1 MEKSKLERIGQLSRK
16 QRSVGLSE
24 EEKKEQAALRQEYQ
38 AAIRQDLTSTL
49 DNTYVVDEKGNKH
62 KVQRR
67 T

>member
-1 MEKSKLERIGQLSRK
+1 MEKSKLERIG

-24 EEKKEQAALRQEYQ
+24 EEKKEQAALRQEYL

-49 DNTYVVDEKGNKH
+49 DNTYVVDEKGNKR

>member
-24 EEKKEQAALRQEYQ
+24 EEKKEQEALRQEYL

-49 DNTYVVDEKGNKH
+49 DNTYVVDEKGNKR

>member
-24 EEKKEQAALRQEYQ
+24 EEKKEQAALRQEYL

>member
-1 MEKSKLERIGQLSRK
+1 MLFRSERIGQLSRK

-24 EEKKEQAALRQEYQ
+24 EEKKEQAALRQEYL

>member
-24 EEKKEQAALRQEYQ
+24 EEKKEQAALRQEYL

-49 DNTYVVDEKGNKH
+49 DNTYVVDEKGNKR